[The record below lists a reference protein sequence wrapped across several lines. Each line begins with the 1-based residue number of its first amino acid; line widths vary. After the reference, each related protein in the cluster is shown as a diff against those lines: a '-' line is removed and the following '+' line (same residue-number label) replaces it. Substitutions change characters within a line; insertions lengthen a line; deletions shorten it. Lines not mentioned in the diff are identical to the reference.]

1 VNRLLIPHLA
11 EALAMASEG
20 VSITLIDEAM
30 KQWGMPMGPFELLDE
45 IGLDVAMHVLKS
57 LSHVQAHPVELPPA
71 VARAVAQK
79 WLGKK
84 SGRGFYIHAAGKRGR
99 AAKVQPNEELTRL
112 LATAPGHT
120 AAPSPQDIQWR
131 LILPMVNEAARTL
144 AEGTTDSADDID
156 LATVLGLGFAPFR
169 GGLAKFAD
177 DVGLAEV
184 ERRLDELTVRHGPRF
199 APAELLRRLASE
211 HRSFPRPVATP
222 RAPSASTPSPAFQE
236 IHS

>member
-1 VNRLLIPHLA
+1 
-11 EALAMASEG
+11 
-20 VSITLIDEAM
+20 
-30 KQWGMPMGPFELLDE
+30 
-45 IGLDVAMHVLKS
+45 
-57 LSHVQAHPVELPPA
+57 VQAHPVELPPA
-71 VARAVAQK
+71 VEKAVAQK

-84 SGRGFYIHAAGKRGR
+84 SGKGFYVHAAGKRGH
-99 AAKVQPNEELTRL
+99 AAKPQPNEELTAL
-112 LATAPGHT
+112 LATVPANA
-120 AAPSPQDIQWR
+120 AAPSSEEIQWR

-184 ERRLDELTVRHGPRF
+184 ERRLDELTIRHGPRF
-199 APAELLRRLASE
+199 VPAELLRRFASE
-211 HRSFPRPVATP
+211 HRSFPRPATPPRTPSVATP
-222 RAPSASTPSPAFQE
+222 SSALQE